1 MIIWLAS
8 YPKSGNT
15 WVRSFLNSLL
25 FSENNKLNLNNI
37 LIDQFP
43 NRRHFRGLVNDLDN
57 FNEISKNWI
66 TAQEKINIDKKIKF
80 FKTHNILCTINGNNF
95 TNTKNTLGVIHVV
108 RDPRNVITSIKNH
121 YSEKNYDDALSF
133 LFDEHN
139 FVGRD
144 LKVKKDKY
152 DESDILTLIASW
164 QVHYNSWKVF
174 PKNYHLIKYENLI
187 KNPLDEFL
195 LLSKFLTKISNISID
210 NNKIIKSVKEND
222 FEKLKAVEMND
233 GFREAV
239 KDKNTKNLVPFFNLG
254 KNNNWKKLLEDK
266 IINKI
271 EKKFHNEM
279 HELNYL

>member
-25 FSENNKLNLNNI
+25 FSENNELNLNNI

>member
-43 NRRHFRGLVNDLDN
+43 NRRHFRGLVSDLDN

-66 TAQEKINIDKKIKF
+66 TAQEKINMDKKIKF

-121 YSEKNYDDALSF
+121 YSERNYDDALSF

-174 PKNYHLIKYENLI
+174 PKNYHLIKYEDLI

-210 NNKIIKSVKEND
+210 NDKIIKSVKEND
-222 FEKLKAVEMND
+222 FEKLKTVEMND

>member
-25 FSENNKLNLNNI
+25 FSENNELNLNNI

-210 NNKIIKSVKEND
+210 NNKIIKSVEEND
-222 FEKLKAVEMND
+222 FEKLKTVEMND

>member
-25 FSENNKLNLNNI
+25 FSENNELNLNNI

-233 GFREAV
+233 GFRQAV

>member
-43 NRRHFRGLVNDLDN
+43 NRRHFKGLVNDLDN

-66 TAQEKINIDKKIKF
+66 TAQEKINMDNKIKF
-80 FKTHNILCTINGNNF
+80 FKTHNILCTIDGNNF
-95 TNTKNTLGVIHVV
+95 TNSKNTLGVIHIV

-222 FEKLKAVEMND
+222 FEKLKAVEMKD

>member
-43 NRRHFRGLVNDLDN
+43 NRRHFRGLVNNLDN

-80 FKTHNILCTINGNNF
+80 FKTHNILCTIDGNNF

-121 YSEKNYDDALSF
+121 YSERNYDDALSF

-210 NNKIIKSVKEND
+210 NDKIIKSVKEND

-239 KDKNTKNLVPFFNLG
+239 KNKNTKNLVPFFNLG

-271 EKKFHNEM
+271 EKKFHKEM

>member
-25 FSENNKLNLNNI
+25 FSEDNKLNLNNI

-66 TAQEKINIDKKIKF
+66 IAQEKINKDKKIKF

-144 LKVKKDKY
+144 LEVKKDKY

-187 KNPLDEFL
+187 NKPLDEFL
-195 LLSKFLTKISNISID
+195 LLSKFLTKISNISI
-210 NNKIIKSVKEND
+210 NVELWKNRIFYLVVVIKNE
-222 FEKLKAVEMND
+222 FLFLKNV
-233 GFREAV
+233 V
-239 KDKNTKNLVPFFNLG
+239 Y
-254 KNNNWKKLLEDK
+254 KLLSICE
-266 IINKI
+266 
-271 EKKFHNEM
+271 
-279 HELNYL
+279 